1 VDKERELP
9 DWKQLYKD
17 EEVEKM
23 PWFYPGL
30 DPDLEKALAK
40 FHISS
45 GTALDLGTGPATQA
59 IALAKRGFTVTGTDL
74 SEVAIRKARIRAEGA
89 GLDIDFRQ
97 EDILD
102 NTIETSFDLIFDRG
116 LFHTIQPNIRRE
128 YIGHI
133 HDLVRPEGHLFV
145 KCFHHLETMEPG
157 PYRFSPEELKDYFS
171 GYFTILSIEET
182 VFHGTLAPP
191 PKALFINMKKPGI

>member
-1 VDKERELP
+1 MDKEREFP

-23 PWFYPGL
+23 PWFYSGL

-40 FHISS
+40 FDISP

-59 IALAKRGFTVTGTDL
+59 IALAKMGFTVTGTDL
-74 SEVAIRKARIRAEGA
+74 SESAIRKARIRAEEA

-97 EDILD
+97 DDVLD
-102 NTIETSFDLIFDRG
+102 STFETSFDLIFDRG
-116 LFHTIQPNIRRE
+116 LFHTIQPDTRRD
-128 YIGHI
+128 YISHVHG
-133 HDLVRPEGHLFV
+133 LVRPGGHLFV

-157 PYRFSPEELKDYFS
+157 PYRFSPDELKDYFS
-171 GYFTILSIEET
+171 GHFTILSIEET
-182 VFHGTLAPP
+182 VFHGTVAPP
-191 PKALFINMKKPGI
+191 PRALFTSLQRPGV